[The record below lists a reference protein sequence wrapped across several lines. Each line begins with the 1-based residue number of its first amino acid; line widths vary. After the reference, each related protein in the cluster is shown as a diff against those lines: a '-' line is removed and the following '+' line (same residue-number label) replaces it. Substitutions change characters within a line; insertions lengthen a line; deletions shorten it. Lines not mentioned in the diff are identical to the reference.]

1 MICKLCQR
9 DKDLI
14 KAHIIPDWL
23 HEEFYDEKHF
33 IQNVNVNNKN
43 KISKLPTGEYDE
55 NILCKDCDGTI
66 LSNYENVGK
75 NFYKYF
81 VKNYSKNNFSIIR
94 ELESLN
100 YLSIDYANHS
110 QVYLFFLSILWR
122 MHISKRPNYTN
133 VNLNYML
140 AEKLR
145 KSLLFSNFKIIDYIP
160 IIVAHYLN
168 DSDVKLKI
176 LTNTPIVHENGIVN
190 IILNGLIVTF
200 VPQMD
205 LVIDDRSKL
214 FINGNK
220 LHILEY
226 GPDKIKPFLDYLL
239 GLDIY
244 KHIL

>member
-1 MICKLCQR
+1 M
-9 DKDLI
+9 I

-33 IQNVNVNNKN
+33 IQNVNVYNKN

-55 NILCKDCDGTI
+55 NILCKDCDGAI
-66 LSNYENVGK
+66 LSNYENEGK
-75 NFYKYF
+75 RFYEYF
-81 VKNYSKNNFSIIR
+81 VKHYFNINFNIIR

-100 YLSIDYANHS
+100 YLSIDYANHN

-122 MHISKRPNYTN
+122 MHISKRSNYTN
-133 VNLNYML
+133 VNLHYKL

-176 LTNTPIVHENGIVN
+176 ITNTPIVHENGIIN

-200 VPQMD
+200 VPQKD
-205 LVIDDRSKL
+205 LIIEDRSKL
-214 FINGNK
+214 FFKGNK
-220 LHILEY
+220 LQILEY
-226 GPDKIKPFLDYLL
+226 EPGKIKPFLDYLL